1 MRHPHGLRAALSGA
15 VQAVQVG
22 TMTWAGTHEPS
33 VTIQAGNLSYTT
45 SGNATGNQTYGV
57 VFPTIDA
64 TGLYLDV
71 QLSQGYDTSPAH
83 VAWLGVCIN
92 TTSFNNSN
100 RARYTGWYWSGAIQS
115 PGPASSTVNQTPLT
129 ASTYR
134 IALRTESGTPQFY
147 IRKSGGLIRGP
158 INVPTGS
165 LRLMMLPQGGYP
177 LPAATI
183 LNAGAV
189 YEGGGGLF

>member
-1 MRHPHGLRAALSGA
+1 MRHPHGLRAALRGA

-22 TMTWAGTHEPS
+22 TMTWAGTNESS
-33 VTIQAGNLSYTT
+33 VSITDTSLSYTT

-71 QLSQGYDTSPAH
+71 QLLQGSDTSPTH
-83 VAWLGVCIN
+83 VAWLGVCN
-92 TTSFNNSN
+92 TTTSFTNAN
-100 RARYTGWYWSGAIQS
+100 RARFTGWYWSGVIQS
-115 PGPASSTVNQTPLT
+115 PGPTSSSVNETTLS
-129 ASTYR
+129 AATYR
-134 IALRTESGTPQFY
+134 IALRTEGGTPQFY

-165 LRLMMLPQGGYP
+165 LRLMMLAQGGFP

-189 YEGGGGLF
+189 YQGGGGLF